1 MVSGKWLK
9 LAKSLQVKKYRQL
22 HQSFLVEGAKSV
34 LELLDSAYSMQA
46 LFATEAFLRQHIR
59 TRSGISFELYPA
71 TEEELGRMGSFQTN
85 NAAIAV
91 ADMLPNTPLRVAA
104 GEYAIALDG
113 IQDPGNVG
121 TILRIADWYGIRKV
135 ICSEDT
141 ADMYNPKVI
150 SASMG
155 SFTRI
160 RTYYC
165 ELPGYLCQHTGTPF
179 LGAFLDGDDV
189 HRFQFPPSGLLV
201 MGNESKGIRPE
212 VEALITHKVH
222 IPRYGGAESLNAG
235 IATAVICDN
244 IRRNTGGIGQ

>member
-1 MVSGKWLK
+1 
-9 LAKSLQVKKYRQL
+9 
-22 HQSFLVEGAKSV
+22 
-34 LELLDSAYSMQA
+34 
-46 LFATEAFLRQHIR
+46 
-59 TRSGISFELYPA
+59 
-71 TEEELGRMGSFQTN
+71 MGSFQTN

-91 ADMLPNTPLRVAA
+91 ADTLPNAPLRVTA
-104 GEYAIALDG
+104 GEYAVALDG

-141 ADMYNPKVI
+141 ADVYNPKVI

-155 SFTRI
+155 SFTRV

-165 ELPGYLCQHTGTPF
+165 DLPAYLHQHAGTPF

-189 HRFQFPPSGLLV
+189 HRFVFPPLGLLV
-201 MGNESKGIRPE
+201 MCNESKGIRPE

-222 IPRYGGAESLNAG
+222 IPRYGSAESLNVG
-235 IATAVICDN
+235 IATAIICDN
-244 IRRNTGGIGQ
+244 VKRVLNG

>member
-34 LELLDSAYSMQA
+34 LELMDSAYSVQA
-46 LFATEAFLRQHIR
+46 VFATEAFFRQHIR
-59 TRSGISFELYPA
+59 TRAEISFEYLPA
-71 TEEELGRMGSFQTN
+71 TEEELARMGSFQTN
-85 NAAIAV
+85 NAAVAIADV
-91 ADMLPNTPLRVAA
+91 LPNAPLRVTA

-121 TILRIADWYGIRKV
+121 TILRIADWYGIGKV

-141 ADMYNPKVI
+141 ADVYNPKVI

-155 SFTRI
+155 SFTRV

-165 ELPGYLCQHTGTPF
+165 DLPGYLREHAGTPF
-179 LGAFLDGDDV
+179 LGAFLEGHDV
-189 HRFQFPPSGLLV
+189 HRFPFPSSGILV

-212 VEALITHKVH
+212 AAGLITHKIHV
-222 IPRYGGAESLNAG
+222 PRYGGAESLNVG

-244 IRRNTGGIGQ
+244 IRRVGERK